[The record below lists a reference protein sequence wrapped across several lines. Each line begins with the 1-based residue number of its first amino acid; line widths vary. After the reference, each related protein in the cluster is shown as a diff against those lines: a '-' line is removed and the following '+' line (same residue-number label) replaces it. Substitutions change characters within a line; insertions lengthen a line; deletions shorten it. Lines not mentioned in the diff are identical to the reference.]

1 MSLLGAGFGTRRRE
15 GAIFWGRKYLAQ
27 RRFFLPLLA
36 AIMSGRRWF
45 APSAIPPILLLTF
58 VTSFAFNHA
67 LITTERRHQLRTHR
81 IRIALLQDTIAF
93 NTLRLYQLQPASQS
107 LLARLFKRPSEG
119 GQLDAEELDS
129 LVRRWRAVGVNPFDQ
144 GLLPASYR
152 PHSHSTDEARVGPK
166 EVAWSEI
173 LLGSPENRTS
183 LTQRWQQVTAGIRE
197 SFSHPGSTQS
207 HPDSSDDDKEL
218 EELGRLWSSISKQ

>member
-1 MSLLGAGFGTRRRE
+1 
-15 GAIFWGRKYLAQ
+15 
-27 RRFFLPLLA
+27 
-36 AIMSGRRWF
+36 MSGRRWF

-93 NTLRLYQLQPASQS
+93 NTLRLYQLQPPSQS
-107 LLARLFKRPSEG
+107 LLARLFKRPHEG
-119 GQLDAEELDS
+119 VHVDADELDS

-152 PHSHSTDEARVGPK
+152 PDSHSTDELRGGPK

-173 LLGSPENRTS
+173 LLGSPEKRTS
-183 LTQRWQQVTAGIRE
+183 LTQRWQQVTAGIRA
-197 SFSHPGSTQS
+197 SFSHPGSTQ
-207 HPDSSDDDKEL
+207 HPPDTPDDDKEL
-218 EELGRLWSSISKQ
+218 EELGRLWSSLSKQ